1 MLKRK
6 IFGFFVFIMMM
17 TYCTGGI
24 LAADALTPWASVSLS
39 TIQANAYS
47 ASSPGEIEIVYKVAG
62 KGAVTTC
69 GVSSISIY
77 EEDGTHVTT
86 IHGALTNG
94 LLVFGSSHMG
104 SYFYDGESGVSYYA
118 KVTFYASGT
127 SGSDSRTV
135 TTNVVRAP

>member
-1 MLKRK
+1 MFKRK
-6 IFGFFVFIMMM
+6 LYFLLAMMM
-17 TYCTGGI
+17 AMLLCIGSVS
-24 LAADALTPWASVSLS
+24 AAGSMIPWASLSLS
-39 TIQANAYS
+39 TYRSIAYDGP
-47 ASSPGEIEIVYKVAG
+47 SSGKVEIYYEVTA
-62 KGAVTTC
+62 KGTVTTC

-118 KVTFYASGT
+118 KVTFYASGS